1 MKSRLMTLAVLATI
15 GTASQAH
22 AQGPRDPGTPSYA
35 EPQVAGDMELYK
47 DPLVAAYL
55 SATVPG
61 LGQFYSGDKTRGVVF
76 FTAIIGAFG
85 SAYAFYEPAI
95 LELSDYDGVA
105 NGGNGDGFLSTTEVE
120 NWEERRSEEDAFDR
134 LSDGRKAGLVIS
146 AVVGAG
152 LYIWNVVDAPQRA
165 KERNRQVTQSRVGFD
180 VQAGPDRASLAL
192 QLRF

>member
-1 MKSRLMTLAVLATI
+1 MTLAVLATV
-15 GTASQAH
+15 GLTSTAQ
-22 AQGPRDPGTPSYA
+22 AQGPRELGPLPQA
-35 EPQVAGDMELYK
+35 EPQVAGDIELYK

-61 LGQFYSGDKTRGVVF
+61 LGQFYSGQKTRGLLF
-76 FTAIIGAFG
+76 FTAILGSFG

-105 NGGNGDGFLSTTEVE
+105 NGGNGDGLLSTTEVQ
-120 NWEERRSEEDAFDR
+120 NWEERRSEEDAFER

-165 KERNRQVTQSRVGFD
+165 RARNRQVAQSRVGFD
-180 VQAGPDRASLAL
+180 LQARPDGASVAL